1 MNTKLERD
9 MKFVLLYKGITLI
22 VQEKCVKCI
31 KVYKAPNSFC
41 TIFKQLELDIKMIID
56 IYIFF
61 YQTMSLIFFLQKLT
75 CKK

>member
-41 TIFKQLELDIKMIID
+41 TIVKQLELDIKMIID